1 MSGAVS
7 LWNLPPDQM
16 KARLAQLASAAP
28 SAEVIPFPSRAV
40 TVRPRTKAPRF
51 TFRGFDDFMP
61 ALRAARQNVIRYGGE
76 RWYLNPAL
84 CIKARVPAAWV
95 RWKGLTASGT
105 SPRDLNFPLGP
116 YWPGGALPFG
126 PEYAAPC
133 HVAQFALPPP
143 PRQLTIE
150 AADYELIADA
160 AD

>member
-1 MSGAVS
+1 MGALS
-7 LWNLPPDQM
+7 LWSLPPDQM
-16 KARLAQLASAAP
+16 KARLAELAAAAP
-28 SAEVIPFPSRAV
+28 SNVIVFPSRAV
-40 TVRPRTKAPRF
+40 TVRQRTKAPRF

-61 ALRAARQNVIRYGGE
+61 VLRVARENAIRAHGE
-76 RWYLNPAL
+76 RWYLNPAV

-105 SPRDLNFPLGP
+105 SPRDLNMPLGP

-126 PEYAAPC
+126 PEYAAPT

-150 AADYELIADA
+150 ATAYELIADA